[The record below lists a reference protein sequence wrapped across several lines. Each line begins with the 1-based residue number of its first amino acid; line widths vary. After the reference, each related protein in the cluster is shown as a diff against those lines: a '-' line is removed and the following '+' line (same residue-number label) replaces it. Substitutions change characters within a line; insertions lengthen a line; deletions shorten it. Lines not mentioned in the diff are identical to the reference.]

1 MSVNAVAFLETLRC
15 IHEKDGS
22 GHSET
27 YIWPA
32 LLAISP
38 SGSVS
43 ITAPALEN
51 ARVVIKNDMRAGTCS
66 FPPSVGVVGVQFDDG
81 SRALILAVALWE
93 PRTAP
98 GRYTDG
104 FPGILQRTSRRYPDN
119 LFGLMTMLRVKRKS
133 MRS

>member
-22 GHSET
+22 GHSEP

-43 ITAPALEN
+43 ITAPAVEN
-51 ARVVIKNDMRAGTCS
+51 ARVVIKNDMRAGDVATI
-66 FPPSVGVVGVQFDDG
+66 PTSVGEVGMQVDDG
-81 SRALILAVALWE
+81 SRALEFSPWRCSK
-93 PRTAP
+93 PMTAP
-98 GRYTDG
+98 DT
-104 FPGILQRTSRRYPDN
+104 L
-119 LFGLMTMLRVKRKS
+119 
-133 MRS
+133 